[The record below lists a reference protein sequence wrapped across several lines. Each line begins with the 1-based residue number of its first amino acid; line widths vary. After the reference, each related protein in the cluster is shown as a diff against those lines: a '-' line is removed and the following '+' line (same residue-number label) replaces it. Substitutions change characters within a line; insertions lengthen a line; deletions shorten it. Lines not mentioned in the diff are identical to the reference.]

1 MQMEVMEGEETVAA
15 WIQYLHSSVLAL
27 AGGWCSLQ
35 CFCSATGGGVEGS
48 SIAELEAASRGSPV
62 TGAVVVGAG

>member
-1 MQMEVMEGEETVAA
+1 MFAA
-15 WIQYLHSSVLAL
+15 WIQYVHSRVLAL
-27 AGGWCSLQ
+27 AGGWCSWQ
-35 CFCSATGGGVEGS
+35 CFCSARGGSAEGS